1 MEILLR
7 ALSEDEKT
15 QVHERSLK
23 ILAETGVR
31 VDTAKG
37 RQHLKDAGAEVDEN
51 SRTSKS
57 KLRLKGFLIEHQ

>member
-23 ILAETGVR
+23 ILAETGVK
-31 VDTAKG
+31 VNTTKG
-37 RQHLKDAGAEVDEN
+37 QQYLKDAGAEVDEN
-51 SRTSKS
+51 SKTSKS
-57 KLRLKGFLIEHQ
+57 ELRVKEFLIEHQ

>member
-7 ALSEDEKT
+7 VLSEDEKT

-37 RQHLKDAGAEVDEN
+37 QQYLKDAGAELDQ
-51 SRTSKS
+51 TI
-57 KLRLKGFLIEHQ
+57 KLNHKE